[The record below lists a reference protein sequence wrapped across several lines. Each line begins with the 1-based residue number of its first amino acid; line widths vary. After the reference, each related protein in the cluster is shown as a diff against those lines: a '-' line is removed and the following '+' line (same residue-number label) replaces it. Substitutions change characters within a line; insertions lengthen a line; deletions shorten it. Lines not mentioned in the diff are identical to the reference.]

1 MQNMDGTTGAIMATL
16 VLAGVSSVANIRDVG
31 RDDYMIREQPRV
43 VPEIMEL
50 FAHADGFGMAERAPT
65 PNQLYD

>member
-16 VLAGVSSVANIRDVG
+16 VLAGVSSATSVRDG
-31 RDDYMIREQPRV
+31 WDDHLIREQPPV

-50 FAHADGFGMAERAPT
+50 FGHADGLGTAERAPIKS
-65 PNQLYD
+65 QLHD